1 VRTLTDAPQCE
12 HGKDDKDPNKRCPK
26 PARAALK
33 TTNGVKLTTVV
44 YYDDRQAPKVA
55 TRYCKEHAVATLLGL
70 GSTLIELDD

>member
-1 VRTLTDAPQCE
+1 MTDSDKCR
-12 HGKDDKDPNKRCPK
+12 HGEDTPSACTK

-33 TTNGVKLTTVV
+33 TTNGVRLTTVI

-70 GSTLIELDD
+70 GTTLIELDD